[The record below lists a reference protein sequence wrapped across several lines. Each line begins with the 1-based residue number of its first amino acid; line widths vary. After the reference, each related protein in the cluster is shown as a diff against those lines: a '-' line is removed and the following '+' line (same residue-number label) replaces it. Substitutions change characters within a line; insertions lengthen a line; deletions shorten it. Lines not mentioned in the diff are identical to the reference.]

1 MKRCLVIGGNGFVG
15 SHVVD
20 QLVRQGHEVGVYD
33 RFSENATRYES
44 LGVRRHVGDFL
55 DTEAVEQA
63 VRNYQ
68 VVYHLMTTTTP
79 ATANS
84 DPLLDIRTNVV
95 GSVGLLRAA
104 VAAEV
109 EHFYFASS
117 GGTIYG
123 TVPDRPARED
133 DPTVPISPYGIG
145 KLAIERYLEFYQVT
159 TGMQTTSFRISN
171 AFGTRQNPLRPQG
184 VIPIFLR
191 ALLDGRPLQ
200 VLGDGS
206 MARDYIY
213 VEDVARAVTR
223 PLAGGGTHD
232 AYNIGSGIATTVNEV
247 IDLIREV
254 TRREVETTCTPAP
267 STFVDRVALDTSRY
281 RADFGD
287 LIDVDLRDGIARTW
301 EAVSRR

>member
-33 RFSENATRYES
+33 RFSSDVNRFES
-44 LGVRRHVGDFL
+44 AGVRRHIGDFL
-55 DTEAVEQA
+55 DAEGIGRA

-79 ATANS
+79 ATATS

-95 GSVGLLRAA
+95 GSVDLLRAA
-104 VAAEV
+104 AKAGI

-145 KLAIERYLEFYQVT
+145 KLTIERYLDFYRVT

-191 ALLDGRPLQ
+191 SVLEGRPIQ

-206 MARDYIY
+206 MSRDYIY
-213 VEDVARAVTR
+213 VEDVARAMVR
-223 PLAGGGTHD
+223 PLSGEHMHD
-232 AYNIGSGIATTVNEV
+232 AYNIGSGVATTVNEV
-247 IDLIREV
+247 VELIRDI
-254 TRREVETTCTPAP
+254 TRREFDTIHTPAP
-267 STFVDRVALDTSRY
+267 STFVDRVVLDTSRY

-287 LIDVDLRDGIARTW
+287 FMNVGLRDGIARTW
-301 EAVSRR
+301 EALSRR